1 MRSLRVRAF
10 RPEPVQATIFSTSE
24 LQLPLS
30 VPSSQSWFVAV
41 TEFPVL
47 HLTVDMLGPVY
58 MEKRCSSKESH
69 PPNAVNFIKHLYENK
84 ADPMSKAK
92 SVRACYN

>member
-1 MRSLRVRAF
+1 MRSLDVRPF

-24 LQLPLS
+24 VQLPLS

-58 MEKRCSSKESH
+58 MEKRCSSKQSH
-69 PPNAVNFIKHLYENK
+69 PPSPVNFMKRLYENK
-84 ADPMSKAK
+84 AGPLSKAK

>member
-1 MRSLRVRAF
+1 MRSLDVRPF

-24 LQLPLS
+24 VQLPLS

-47 HLTVDMLGPVY
+47 HLTVEMLGPVY
-58 MEKRCSSKESH
+58 MEKRCSSKESQ
-69 PPNAVNFIKHLYENK
+69 PPSPVNFMKRLYENK
-84 ADPMSKAK
+84 ADPLSKAK

>member
-1 MRSLRVRAF
+1 MRSLDVRPF

-24 LQLPLS
+24 LHLPIS
-30 VPSSQSWFVAV
+30 VPLSQSWFVAV

-47 HLTVDMLGPVY
+47 HLTLDMLGPVY

-69 PPNAVNFIKHLYENK
+69 LPSPVNFIKRLYENK
-84 ADPMSKAK
+84 ADPLAKAK

>member
-1 MRSLRVRAF
+1 MRSLDVRPF

-24 LQLPLS
+24 VQLPLS

-69 PPNAVNFIKHLYENK
+69 PPSPVNFSERLYEKKDN
-84 ADPMSKAK
+84 PFTGAK
-92 SVRACYN
+92 S

>member
-1 MRSLRVRAF
+1 MRSLDVRPF
-10 RPEPVQATIFSTSE
+10 RPEPVQATISSTSE

-69 PPNAVNFIKHLYENK
+69 PPSPANFIKRIRENK
-84 ADPMSKAK
+84 AGPFSKAK